1 MDTDALFTAMW
12 QAARDGGIPHLRDL
26 KGFLDAEF
34 RAIAQSV
41 AAIAADRVAGK
52 LTKKQAELAFQEL
65 EDSRRDLELA
75 VSATLKAAAQDA
87 VNAALGVAAG
97 ALNKALGLALL

>member
-1 MDTDALFTAMW
+1 MDADALFT
-12 QAARDGGIPHLRDL
+12 GTPHPRDL

-34 RAIAQSV
+34 RAMAQS
-41 AAIAADRVAGK
+41 ATAIAADQAAGK
-52 LTKKQAELAFQEL
+52 LTKRQAELAFREL
-65 EDSRRDLELA
+65 ADNSRDLELA

-97 ALNKALGLALL
+97 ALHKALGLALL